1 MRSILMTSCDKVKSK
16 IDSTKVCQVYT
27 DLDERLR
34 VAPGAGATLARL

>member
-1 MRSILMTSCDKVKSK
+1 MTSCDTFYNQMNSK
-16 IDSTKVCQVYT
+16 IDYIKVLQVYT